1 MTVSSLY
8 IEITNLCNLNCAT
21 CYNRSGLNQTRSEFS
36 PELLRST
43 IRFFLPMGLS
53 RVIFS
58 GGEPTL
64 HSRFGEVTSLC
75 GEFPNLTF
83 GMTTNGT
90 VHHEALLHFLT
101 DHDNTD
107 LQISLD
113 GSSEAVNALT
123 RGPGNFAKAL
133 TLMES
138 IHAAGISPGRL
149 KIKTVLSGRNLAD
162 IEDYF
167 SLAVQNGFTP
177 DFAFAH
183 KSGNAQNDWDS
194 FSLTSDQKQDAIR
207 RIAARAKKYGLEILL
222 PNATTGCP
230 YAVQDP
236 SLSLA
241 INYHGFIQPCQL
253 LYDSRYAI
261 GDIHH
266 LDASLLTQGIRRIQ
280 DVAKA
285 RLTRDYGCGKCML
298 NSGCGRGC
306 MALALLECGD
316 ITGCDGQCRERKQ
329 DFIRESLLQSVTN
342 QANDSGRD

>member
-1 MTVSSLY
+1 MKVDAAYL
-8 IEITNLCNLNCAT
+8 EITNRCNLNCAT
-21 CYNRSGLNQTRSEFS
+21 CYNRSGLNSATREMPVEEIEKIITLFR
-36 PELLRST
+36 PL
-43 IRFFLPMGLS
+43 GLKKLHL
-53 RVIFS
+53 S

-64 HSRFGEVTSLC
+64 HLEFDRILDLADTYPEVIFSI
-75 GEFPNLTF
+75 
-83 GMTTNGT
+83 TTNGT
-90 VHHEALLHFLT
+90 CAGEKLVRYL
-101 DHDNTD
+101 NTRENVQ

-194 FSLTSDQKQDAIR
+194 FSLTGDQKQDAIR
-207 RIAARAKKYGLEILL
+207 RIAARAKKYGLEIPL

-342 QANDSGRD
+342 QANGSGRD